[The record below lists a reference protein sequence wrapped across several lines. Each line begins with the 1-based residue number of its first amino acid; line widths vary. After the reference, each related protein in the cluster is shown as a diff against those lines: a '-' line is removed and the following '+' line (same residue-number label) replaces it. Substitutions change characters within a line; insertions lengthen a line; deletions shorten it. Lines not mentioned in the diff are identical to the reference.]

1 MSPFGRN
8 VIVSSVLALSDIIT
22 FSIAPFI
29 GIFILSVAM
38 DDFDKIAPVEQ
49 YRGWVVLHC
58 ILAFCCVAWFSMR
71 LRHYFYRK
79 TFW

>member
-29 GIFILSVAM
+29 GIIILTVAM
-38 DDFDKIAPVEQ
+38 DDFDKIAPV
-49 YRGWVVLHC
+49 
-58 ILAFCCVAWFSMR
+58 
-71 LRHYFYRK
+71 
-79 TFW
+79 